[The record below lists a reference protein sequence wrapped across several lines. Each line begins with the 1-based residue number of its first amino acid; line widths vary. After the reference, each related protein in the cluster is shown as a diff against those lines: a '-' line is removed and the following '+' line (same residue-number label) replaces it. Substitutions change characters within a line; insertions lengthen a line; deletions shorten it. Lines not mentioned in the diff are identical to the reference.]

1 MSKKIP
7 ITNLHHFTDWS
18 ATQSENS
25 SIRFDFSS
33 KIHSARAA
41 QTAWQ
46 NRSECCWKWMING
59 RRMPELASHLAIS
72 GAFQVQKRLLLW
84 NTNWLHFM
92 LSAPTATYLHVCQT
106 KCTYCKPLAMFQPAR
121 PTWSNCAYFM
131 WTTPCFIKLAGDAI
145 MMRSFGLWADE
156 SCTLNFSKEVYAHS
170 NTNVE
175 GDRDTWHSS

>member
-46 NRSECCWKWMING
+46 NRSERCWKMDDQRPSNAWTRFALG
-59 RRMPELASHLAIS
+59 DLGGIS
-72 GAFQVQKRLLLW
+72 SPKKIITV
-84 NTNWLHFM
+84 
-92 LSAPTATYLHVCQT
+92 V
-106 KCTYCKPLAMFQPAR
+106 
-121 PTWSNCAYFM
+121 
-131 WTTPCFIKLAGDAI
+131 
-145 MMRSFGLWADE
+145 
-156 SCTLNFSKEVYAHS
+156 
-170 NTNVE
+170 
-175 GDRDTWHSS
+175 